1 MDNLAYLHQISE
13 DSKTK
18 ATRGATPPLFSPL
31 MKKFLI
37 AAAILFVGIIITG
50 VILSSTRTTPITF
63 DQLNLRATNLS
74 SSISTYQ
81 PRVKSTVLR
90 ASSTSLRTILTNVT
104 TSIAPLVSKTADPS
118 IAAIETEIQTNLN
131 STLEHA
137 KLTGTLDRVYSTQM
151 SYEVKRLMTLLSS
164 LAAAS
169 TSAEITAFLTETYD
183 SLDILLPTFTEYE

>member
-13 DSKTK
+13 DSKTH
-18 ATRGATPPLFSPL
+18 ATRGVTPPLFSPL

-50 VILSSTRTTPITF
+50 VVLSSTRTAPITF
-63 DQLNLRATNLS
+63 DQLNLRVTNLS

-81 PRVKSTVLR
+81 PRVKSTSLR

-118 IAAIETEIQTNLN
+118 IAAIETEIKTSLN

-169 TSAEITAFLTETYD
+169 SSAEVTAFLTETYD